1 MENVKLVLDK
11 EHCSAVN
18 FGAMDKLG
26 EHTYQ
31 HPKIDMKVPGKIFLG
46 EMLKSSAME
55 ISFQI
60 LPPKAEIPFFHS
72 HKENEEL
79 YVFIKGEGEFQAND
93 DKFEVSEGSVVR
105 VAPAAK
111 RVWRNTSDAPM
122 VFAVIQARAETLNS
136 PNVIDGVML

>member
-1 MENVKLVLDK
+1 MEKVKLVLDK

-18 FGAMDKLG
+18 IGALENLG
-26 EHTYQ
+26 AHTYE
-31 HPKIDMKVPGKIFLG
+31 HPKIDLKVPGKVFLG
-46 EMLKSSAME
+46 EILKSSAME

-79 YVFIKGEGEFQAND
+79 YIFIKGAGEFEAD
-93 DKFEVSEGSVVR
+93 GDKFEVSEGSVVR

-111 RVWRNTSDAPM
+111 RVWRNLSDAPM
-122 VFAVIQARAETLNS
+122 VFAVVQACAGSLNT
-136 PNVIDGVML
+136 PNVMDGVIY